1 MHYTREEKDGRI
13 IYTAEEGY
21 RLDFGGETY
30 PKMRFCAKGI
40 DTPPLRAI
48 TEEEY
53 KQIIAAAESEECAYV
68 FNE

>member
-1 MHYTREEKDGRI
+1 MHYTKKEKEGKI
-13 IYTAEEGY
+13 IYIADEGY

-40 DTPPLRAI
+40 DTPPLRTI

-53 KQIIAAAESEECAYV
+53 GQIIAVTKTKSEEYKL
-68 FNE
+68 